1 MKVIAAWLRRGM
13 KSLFVLNLAALWLLL
28 REGRKM
34 AVAYMRQAYTL
45 YLHRAFLPLRTT
57 VPPLLPSAVPISTKR
72 FGFK

>member
-34 AVAYMRQAYTL
+34 AVA
-45 YLHRAFLPLRTT
+45 
-57 VPPLLPSAVPISTKR
+57 
-72 FGFK
+72 

>member
-45 YLHRAFLPLRTT
+45 YLHRAFLPLSDDCSAPFAFGGCDRTF
-57 VPPLLPSAVPISTKR
+57 P
-72 FGFK
+72 